1 MAMKYG
7 ARGRGVKLEKENYHL
22 SVMEKLN
29 KMSAQTPLLLTW
41 ESTLPTA
48 TTMRPLKRPPLA
60 ITK

>member
-29 KMSAQTPLLLTW
+29 KMNTQTPLPLTW

-60 ITK
+60 ITR